1 MPRIAPV
8 WRQNR
13 RFLRAA
19 AAVLAVVLL
28 SGCYLPD
35 RFTLQ
40 INMQRDGEY
49 AFIYE
54 GDLLAFNFLRKI
66 GAGDVSANDADEI
79 QVYDSDLRRDSG
91 FSEVDYVGQGR
102 YRVKYRRQS
111 NILERPSFSFVRRN
125 APFMTIKRNAQ
136 GLVTLT
142 GDRPNKQYRDE
153 LVAKGFNT
161 RGVVRLWT
169 DARVLDHNANQVIQG
184 SPTQYVW
191 NIESIQ
197 QPAPRLILVP
207 GQ

>member
-1 MPRIAPV
+1 MSRMVPGTHR
-8 WRQNR
+8 NR
-13 RFLRAA
+13 LWVRLGTLLLTAA
-19 AAVLAVVLL
+19 IL

-40 INMQRDGEY
+40 INMQRDGDY

-66 GAGDVSANDADEI
+66 GAGDVSADDADEI

-91 FSEVDYVGQGR
+91 FSDVEYVGQGR

-125 APFMTIKRNAQ
+125 APFMTIKRDAQ
-136 GLVTLT
+136 GLITIA

-184 SPTQYVW
+184 APTQYVW

-197 QPAPRLILVP
+197 QPAPRLVLAP
-207 GQ
+207 GG